1 MGRTADTTKSSRPSR
16 CCTCFISSA
25 SSDHFS
31 HSRLSSYPSSSAR
44 ARHSAVGASSAGN
57 QSSAAGRSVI
67 RLLLLGRHVLDTV
80 LGARQ
85 ILEQIFEADV
95 HFGGDRLGTPLSV
108 PEHVR
113 GIIH

>member
-1 MGRTADTTKSSRPSR
+1 MT
-16 CCTCFISSA
+16 
-25 SSDHFS
+25 HFS
-31 HSRLSSYPSSSAR
+31 HSHPSSYSSPSAR
-44 ARHSAVGASSAGN
+44 ARRSAVGASSAGN
-57 QSSAAGRSVI
+57 QFSAAGRSVI
-67 RLLLLGRHVLDTV
+67 RLLLLGRHVLDAV

-85 ILEQIFEADV
+85 ILERIFEADV